1 MIRGNLEL
9 QSEAGTEHALT
20 SSARRDE
27 RRDLTL
33 RTVREALAEQLG
45 IHPRDLIS
53 LSGEAATAALAN
65 TRLLS
70 ERLEHLEETAAIDEL
85 TGVWRRGHGIDTL
98 NREVGRAFRM
108 PEPRLTLA
116 FVDCDGLK
124 WVNDHDGH
132 ADGDEM
138 LVTLTE
144 CITTRLRSHD
154 TVFRYGGDE
163 FVSILPGANLAHA
176 TAVFDHIQKS
186 FGQSKAGRR
195 FSVGMAELRADDTAE
210 TLMARADEELYAE
223 RARRRSSGDHLIRI

>member
-1 MIRGNLEL
+1 MQIDAER
-9 QSEAGTEHALT
+9 TLT
-20 SSARRDE
+20 IEPRRDE
-27 RRDLTL
+27 RRSLTL
-33 RTVREALAEQLG
+33 RAIREALAEQLG
-45 IHPRDLIS
+45 VHPRDLGS
-53 LSGEAATAALAN
+53 LNADAATTALAN
-65 TRLLS
+65 IRLIA
-70 ERLEHLEETAAIDEL
+70 ERLSRLQETAAIDEL

-98 NREVGRAFRM
+98 NREVRRAFRM

-124 WVNDHDGH
+124 WVNDHEGH

-144 CITTRLRSHD
+144 CITNRLRSHD

-186 FGQSKAGRR
+186 FGKSKAGRR
-195 FSVGMAELRADDTAE
+195 FSVGMSELRADDTAE

-223 RARRRSSGDHLIRI
+223 RARRRAAGDHLIRI

>member
-1 MIRGNLEL
+1 M
-9 QSEAGTEHALT
+9 QSEVIVESVVA
-20 SSARRDE
+20 SSTRREE
-27 RRDLTL
+27 RRNLTL
-33 RTVREALAEQLG
+33 RALREALAEQLG
-45 IHPRDLIS
+45 VHPRDLVS
-53 LSGEAATAALAN
+53 MNAEAATTALAN
-65 TRLLS
+65 VRLVG
-70 ERLEHLEETAAIDEL
+70 ERLTRLEETAAIDEL

-98 NREVGRAFRM
+98 NREVRRAFRM

-124 WVNDHDGH
+124 WVNDHEGH

-138 LVTLTE
+138 LVQLTD
-144 CITTRLRSHD
+144 CITSRLRSHD

-186 FGQSKAGRR
+186 FGKSKAGRR

-223 RARRRSSGDHLIRI
+223 RARRRASGDHLIRI